1 MKSHVKAVVIGG
13 GVVGCSVLYHLAR
26 AGWTDVMLI
35 ERSELTSG
43 SSWHAAGGFHTLNGD
58 PNVAK
63 LQAYTVQLYKEL
75 EEISGQS
82 CGLHLTGGAMV
93 ADSPERMDFLRLA
106 HAKGRYLGMDTE
118 LITPSEVKAMF
129 PLMDE
134 KNFVGAMWDPVEGHL
149 DPSGTTHAYAKAA
162 QKLGAEI
169 VLRNPV
175 TELTQDAD
183 GTWNVVT
190 VNGTVRCEHVVNCGG
205 LWAREVGRMVGVE
218 LPLLA
223 MEHMYLLT
231 EDIPEVMEFNKS
243 TGREMIGVMDFK
255 GEIYTRQERNGVLLG
270 TYEKACKPWSPVNTP
285 WDFGH
290 ELLQPDIDRIAPS
303 LEVGFRHF
311 PGIEKAGI
319 KQIINGPFTFAPD
332 GNPLVG
338 PVQGL
343 TNFWCACAVMAGFSQ
358 GGGVGLALSNW
369 MVNGD
374 PGFDVWGMDVARFGE
389 WATLRYTNAKVR
401 ENYSRRFS
409 IRFPNEELPA
419 ARPAQTT
426 PLYDTMVGQ
435 NAVMGDSWGLETPLW
450 FAPKG
455 TEPKDIVSYRR
466 SNDFEHIGN
475 EVRATRES
483 VGVTEIANFAKYEV
497 SGPGARAFLDQ
508 LMTNRMPKA
517 GRIVLT
523 PMLNEFGKLI
533 GDFTIANM
541 GPKSGDD
548 RFMIWGSSA
557 AQKYHMRWFE
567 KHLPK
572 DGSVRI
578 HRFDQTLVGLAI
590 AGPKSQALL
599 AKLTDVDV
607 STKAF
612 RFMDFRE
619 MAVGGAPCMVNR
631 ISYTGDLGYEIWMQ
645 PAYERL
651 VYAAIKDAGEEFG
664 IADFGMRALLSMRLE
679 KNFPTWFRELRPIYG
694 PYEGGMDRFIKLEK
708 NDFIGR
714 EAAAKEHAE
723 GPKLR
728 RVSMIVD
735 ALDADV
741 MGDEPIWAKV
751 GDTDHGTVEK
761 PHGYG
766 APRFDASGAVI
777 PAGNRSPSSETDGDA
792 SAVLGIRDG
801 DWRVVGWV
809 TSGGFAHYVGKS
821 MAQGYV
827 PAALAEDERSGLFEI
842 EILGK
847 RCTARINVEPP
858 FDPAGEKMRG

>member
-75 EEISGQS
+75 EELSGQS
-82 CGLHLTGGAMV
+82 CSLHLTGGIMM
-93 ADSPERMDFLRLA
+93 ADTPERMDFLRLA

-118 LITPSEVKAMF
+118 LITPSEAKAMF
-129 PLMDE
+129 PFMDE
-134 KNFVGAMWDPVEGHL
+134 TNFVGAMWDPVEGHL

-162 QKLGAEI
+162 QKLGAQI

-175 TELTQDAD
+175 KELTQEVD

-190 VNGTVRCEHVVNCGG
+190 EQGTVKAEHVVNCGG
-205 LWAREVGRMVGVE
+205 LWAREIGRMVGLE
-218 LPLLA
+218 LPVLA

-231 EDIPEVMEFNKS
+231 EPMPEVEEFNKS
-243 TGREMIGVMDFK
+243 TGREMVGVLDFK
-255 GEIYTRQERNGVLLG
+255 GEIYTRQERNGILLG

-303 LEVGFRHF
+303 LEIGFKHF
-311 PGIEKAGI
+311 PGIANAGI

-343 TNFWCACAVMAGFSQ
+343 TNYWTACAVMAGFSQ

-374 PGFDVWGMDVARFGE
+374 PGFDVWGMDVTRYGE
-389 WATLRYTNAKVR
+389 WASLRYTNAKVR

-426 PLYDTMVGQ
+426 PLYDTMVAQ

-450 FAPKG
+450 FAPQG
-455 TEPKDIVSYRR
+455 TEPKDIVSFHR

-497 SGPGARAFLDQ
+497 SGPGAENFLNR
-508 LMTNRMPKA
+508 LMTNRMPKT
-517 GRIVLT
+517 GRLVLT

-533 GDFTIANM
+533 GDFTIA
-541 GPKSGDD
+541 KCAED

-567 KHLPK
+567 KQLPK

-578 HRFDQTLVGLAI
+578 HRFDQTLVGLSI
-590 AGPKSQALL
+590 AGPRSQDLL
-599 AKLTDVDV
+599 AKLVDADV

-631 ISYTGDLGYEIWMQ
+631 ISYTGDLGYEIWMA
-645 PAYERL
+645 PAYQRL
-651 VYAAIKDAGEEFG
+651 VYHAIKEAGEEFG
-664 IADFGMRALLSMRLE
+664 IVDFGMRALLSMRLE

-694 PYEGGMDRFIKLEK
+694 PFEGSMDRFTRLEK
-708 NDFIGR
+708 NDFVGR
-714 EAAAKEHAE
+714 DAAAKEHAE

-728 RVSMIVD
+728 RVSMVVE
-735 ALDADV
+735 ANGADV

-751 GDTDHGTVEK
+751 GATDHGTIDK

-766 APRFDASGAVI
+766 APRFDETGAETRTSEADEGASSI
-777 PAGNRSPSSETDGDA
+777 R
-792 SAVLGIRDG
+792 GIVEG
-801 DWRVVGWV
+801 EWRVVGWV
-809 TSGGFAHYVGKS
+809 TSGGYAHYVQKS
-821 MAQGYV
+821 LAQGYV
-827 PAALAEDERSGLFEI
+827 PAALAENDNEGMFEI
-842 EILGK
+842 EILGH
-847 RCTARINVEPP
+847 RRPARINIQPL

>member
-1 MKSHVKAVVIGG
+1 MKSHAKAVVIGG
-13 GVVGCSVLYHLAR
+13 GVVGCSVLYHLAK

-82 CGLHLTGGAMV
+82 CSLHLTGGVML
-93 ADSPERMDFLRLA
+93 ADTPERLDFLRLA

-118 LITPSEVKAMF
+118 LITPSEAKAMF

-134 KNFVGAMWDPVEGHL
+134 TNFVGAMWDPVEGHL

-162 QKLGAEI
+162 KTLGAEI

-175 TELTQDAD
+175 IELTQEAD

-190 VNGTVRCEHVVNCGG
+190 RNGTVKAEHVVNCGG

-231 EDIPEVMEFNKS
+231 EPMPAVEEFNAR
-243 TGREMIGVMDFK
+243 TGREMVGVLDFK

-290 ELLQPDIDRIAPS
+290 ELLQPDLDRIAPS
-303 LEVGFRHF
+303 LEVGFKHF

-389 WATLRYTNAKVR
+389 WASLRYTNAKVR

-426 PLYDTMVGQ
+426 PLYDVMVRDN

-455 TEPKDIVSYRR
+455 TEAKDVVSFHR
-466 SNDFEHIGN
+466 SNDFEHIGA
-475 EVRATRES
+475 EVRATRER

-497 SGPGARAFLDQ
+497 AGTGAEEFLNR
-508 LMTNRMPKA
+508 LMTNRMPKT

-533 GDFTIANM
+533 GDFTIA
-541 GPKSGDD
+541 KADDD
-548 RFMIWGSSA
+548 RFMVWGSSA

-572 DGSVRI
+572 DRSVRI
-578 HRFDQTLVGLAI
+578 IRFDQTLVGLSI
-590 AGPKSQALL
+590 AGPRSRDLIQ
-599 AKLTDVDV
+599 KLVDVDV
-607 STKAF
+607 SNAAF
-612 RFMDFRE
+612 KFMDFRE
-619 MAVGGAPCMVNR
+619 MAVAGAPCMVNR
-631 ISYTGDLGYEIWMQ
+631 ISYTGDLGYEIWME
-645 PAYERL
+645 PAYQRL
-651 VYAAIKDAGEEFG
+651 VYEAIKREGAEFG
-664 IADFGMRALLSMRLE
+664 IVDFGMRALLSMRLE

-694 PYEGGMDRFIKLEK
+694 PFEGAMDRFIKLEK

-714 EAAAKEHAE
+714 EAAAKEQAE
-723 GPKLR
+723 GSKLQ
-728 RVSMIVD
+728 RVSFKVD

-751 GDTDHGTVEK
+751 NGQEFGTVGE

-766 APRFDASGAVI
+766 APRFDA
-777 PAGNRSPSSETDGDA
+777 DGKDVRGSQAATDA
-792 SAVLGIRDG
+792 SAVRGIHDG
-801 DWRVVGWV
+801 EWSVVGWV
-809 TSGGFAHYVGKS
+809 TSGGYAHFVEKS

-827 PAALAEDERSGLFEI
+827 PAALSEDASDGMFEI
-842 EILGK
+842 EILGH
-847 RCTARINVEPP
+847 RRPARIAIEPP

>member
-1 MKSHVKAVVIGG
+1 MKSHAKAVVIGG

-75 EEISGQS
+75 EELSGQS
-82 CGLHLTGGAMV
+82 CSLHLTGGVML
-93 ADSPERMDFLRLA
+93 ADTPERMDFLRLA

-118 LITPSEVKAMF
+118 LITPSEAKAMF

-134 KNFVGAMWDPVEGHL
+134 KHFVGAMWDPVEGHL

-162 QKLGAEI
+162 KKLGAEI
-169 VLRNPV
+169 VLRNRV
-175 TELTQDAD
+175 LELTQEAD

-190 VNGTVRCEHVVNCGG
+190 EQGTVKAEHVVNCGG

-231 EDIPEVMEFNKS
+231 EPMPEVEAFNQA
-243 TGREMIGVMDFK
+243 TGREMVGVLDFK
-255 GEIYTRQERNGVLLG
+255 GEIYTRQERNGILLG

-290 ELLQPDIDRIAPS
+290 ELLQPDLDRIAPS

-311 PGIEKAGI
+311 PGIANAGI
-319 KQIINGPFTFAPD
+319 KQVINGPFTFAPD

-389 WATLRYTNAKVR
+389 WASLRYTNAKVR

-426 PLYDTMVGQ
+426 PLYDTMISN
-435 NAVMGDSWGLETPLW
+435 NAVMGNSWGLETPLW

-455 TEPKDIVSYRR
+455 TEPKDVVSFRR
-466 SNDFEHIGN
+466 SNDFAHVGN
-475 EVRATRES
+475 EVRAVRER

-497 SGPGARAFLDQ
+497 SGSGSEDFLNR
-508 LMTNRMPKA
+508 LMTNRMPKK
-517 GRIVLT
+517 GRITLT

-541 GPKSGDD
+541 GADMGARAGED

-557 AQKYHMRWFE
+557 AAKYHMRWFE

-578 HRFDQTLVGLAI
+578 HRFDQTLVGLSI
-590 AGPKSQALL
+590 AGPQSQALL
-599 AKLTDVDV
+599 QKLVDVDV
-607 STKAF
+607 SSRAF

-631 ISYTGDLGYEIWMQ
+631 ITYTGDLGYEIWMQ
-645 PAYERL
+645 PAYQRL
-651 VYAAIKDAGEEFG
+651 VYAAIKEAGEEFG
-664 IADFGMRALLSMRLE
+664 LVDFGMRALLCMRLE

-694 PYEGGMDRFIKLEK
+694 PFEGAMDRFIKLEK

-714 EAAAKEHAE
+714 EAAAQEQAE

-728 RVSMIVD
+728 RVSFVVD
-735 ALDADV
+735 AEDADV

-751 GDTDHGTVEK
+751 STDYGTVEK

-766 APRFDASGAVI
+766 APRFDATGKEVRGSAAAEG
-777 PAGNRSPSSETDGDA
+777 A
-792 SAVLGIRDG
+792 SAVRGIVDG
-801 DWRVVGWV
+801 AWRVVGWV
-809 TSGGFAHYVGKS
+809 TSGGYAHHVDKS

-827 PAALAEDERSGLFEI
+827 PAALAENESRDLFEI

-847 RCTARINVEPP
+847 RCPARINVEPL
-858 FDPAGEKMRG
+858 FDPTGEKMRS

>member
-1 MKSHVKAVVIGG
+1 MKSHAKAVVIGG
-13 GVVGCSVLYHLAR
+13 GVVGCSVLYHLAK
-26 AGWTDVMLI
+26 AGWTDIMLI

-63 LQAYTVQLYKEL
+63 LQAYTVQLYREIEEL
-75 EEISGQS
+75 SGQS
-82 CGLHLTGGAMV
+82 CSLHLTGGVMM
-93 ADSPERMDFLRLA
+93 ADTPERMDFLRLA

-118 LITPSEVKAMF
+118 LITPSEAKAMF

-134 KNFVGAMWDPVEGHL
+134 TNFVGAMWDPVEGHL

-162 QKLGAEI
+162 RKLGAEI
-169 VLRNPV
+169 VLRNRV
-175 TELTQDAD
+175 VELTQEVD

-190 VNGTVRCEHVVNCGG
+190 EQGTVKAEHVVNCGG
-205 LWAREVGRMVGVE
+205 LWAREIGRMVGVE

-231 EDIPEVMEFNKS
+231 EPMPEVEEFNKS

-255 GEIYTRQERNGVLLG
+255 GEIYTRQERNGILLG

-303 LEVGFRHF
+303 LEIGFKHF

-319 KQIINGPFTFAPD
+319 KQIINGPFTFALD

-389 WATLRYTNAKVR
+389 WASLRYTNAKVR

-426 PLYDTMVGQ
+426 PLYDTMLAN

-455 TEPKDIVSYRR
+455 TEPKDIVSFHR
-466 SNDFEHIGN
+466 SNDFGPIGE
-475 EVRATRES
+475 EVRATRER

-497 SGPGARAFLDQ
+497 SGPGSEDFLNR
-508 LMTNRMPKA
+508 LMTNRMPKI

-523 PMLNEFGKLI
+523 PMLNEFGRLI
-533 GDFTIANM
+533 GDFTIA
-541 GPKSGDD
+541 KAGDE
-548 RFMIWGSSA
+548 RFMIWSSSA

-567 KHLPK
+567 KHLPR

-578 HRFDQTLVGLAI
+578 HRFDQTLVGLSI
-590 AGPKSQALL
+590 AGPRSRDLL
-599 AKLTDVDV
+599 QKLVDVDV

-631 ISYTGDLGYEIWMQ
+631 ITYSGDLGYEIWMA
-645 PAYERL
+645 PAYQRL
-651 VYAAIKDAGEEFG
+651 VYKAIKDAGEEFG
-664 IADFGMRALLSMRLE
+664 LVDFGMRALLSMRLE

-694 PYEGGMDRFIKLEK
+694 PFEGAMDRFIKLEK

-714 EAAAKEHAE
+714 EAAAKEQAE

-728 RVSMIVD
+728 RVSFIVD
-735 ALDADV
+735 AADADV

-751 GDTDHGTVEK
+751 GGKDFGTVEK

-766 APRFDASGAVI
+766 APRFDTSGKEVRGSRA
-777 PAGNRSPSSETDGDA
+777 AEGA
-792 SAVLGIRDG
+792 SAVRGIVDG
-801 DWRVVGWV
+801 DWRVVGWI
-809 TSGGFAHYVGKS
+809 TSGGYAHYVQKS

-827 PAALAEDERSGLFEI
+827 PAALAENESAGLFEI
-842 EILGK
+842 EILGH
-847 RCTARINVEPP
+847 RRPARINVEPP
-858 FDPAGEKMRG
+858 FDPSGEKMRA

>member
-1 MKSHVKAVVIGG
+1 MKSHAKAVVIGG
-13 GVVGCSVLYHLAR
+13 GVVGCSVLYHLAK

-82 CGLHLTGGAMV
+82 CSLHLTGGVML
-93 ADSPERMDFLRLA
+93 ADTPERMDFLRLA

-118 LITPSEVKAMF
+118 LITPSEAKAMF

-134 KNFVGAMWDPVEGHL
+134 TNFVGAMWDPVEGHL

-162 QKLGAEI
+162 KTLGAEI

-175 TELTQDAD
+175 IELTQEAD

-190 VNGTVRCEHVVNCGG
+190 RNGTVKTEHVVNCGG

-231 EDIPEVMEFNKS
+231 EPMPEVEEFNAR
-243 TGREMIGVMDFK
+243 TGREMVGVLDFK

-290 ELLQPDIDRIAPS
+290 ELLQPDLDRIAPS
-303 LEVGFRHF
+303 LEIGFKHF

-389 WATLRYTNAKVR
+389 WASLRYTNAKVR

-426 PLYDTMVGQ
+426 PLYDVMVRDN

-455 TEPKDIVSYRR
+455 IEAKDVVSFHR
-466 SNDFEHIGN
+466 SNDFEHIGA
-475 EVRATRES
+475 EVRATRER

-497 SGPGARAFLDQ
+497 AGTGAEEFLNR
-508 LMTNRMPKA
+508 LMTNRMPKT

-533 GDFTIANM
+533 GDFTIA
-541 GPKSGDD
+541 KADDD
-548 RFMIWGSSA
+548 RFMVWGSSA

-572 DGSVRI
+572 DRSVRI
-578 HRFDQTLVGLAI
+578 IRFDQTLVGLSI
-590 AGPKSQALL
+590 AGPRSRDLL
-599 AKLTDVDV
+599 QKLVDV
-607 STKAF
+607 NVSNAAF

-619 MAVGGAPCMVNR
+619 MAVAGAPCMVNR
-631 ISYTGDLGYEIWMQ
+631 ISYTGDLGYEIWME
-645 PAYERL
+645 PAYQRL
-651 VYAAIKDAGEEFG
+651 VYEAIKREGAEFG
-664 IADFGMRALLSMRLE
+664 IVDFGMRALLSMRLE

-694 PYEGGMDRFIKLEK
+694 PFEGAMDRFIKLEK

-714 EAAAKEHAE
+714 EAAAKEQAE
-723 GPKLR
+723 GSKLR
-728 RVSMIVD
+728 RVSFTVD

-751 GDTDHGTVEK
+751 NGQEFGTVGQ

-766 APRFDASGAVI
+766 APRFDAEGKDVRGSQA
-777 PAGNRSPSSETDGDA
+777 ATDA
-792 SAVLGIRDG
+792 SAVRGIHDG
-801 DWRVVGWV
+801 EWSVVGWV
-809 TSGGFAHYVGKS
+809 TSGGYAHFVEKS

-827 PAALAEDERSGLFEI
+827 PAALSDDASDGMFEI
-842 EILGK
+842 EILGH
-847 RCTARINVEPP
+847 RRPARIAVEPP
-858 FDPAGEKMRG
+858 LDPSGEKMRG

>member
-1 MKSHVKAVVIGG
+1 MKSHAKAVVIGG
-13 GVVGCSVLYHLAR
+13 GVVGCSVLYHLAN
-26 AGWTDVMLI
+26 AGWTDIVLI

-63 LQAYTVQLYKEL
+63 LQAYTVQLYKEI
-75 EEISGQS
+75 EELSGQS
-82 CGLHLTGGAMV
+82 CSLHLTGGVML
-93 ADSPERMDFLRLA
+93 ADTPERMDFLRLA

-118 LITPSEVKAMF
+118 LITPSEAKAMF

-134 KNFVGAMWDPVEGHL
+134 TNFVGAMWDPVEGHL

-162 QKLGAEI
+162 RKLGAEI
-169 VLRNPV
+169 VLRNRV
-175 TELTQDAD
+175 VELTQEVD

-190 VNGTVRCEHVVNCGG
+190 EQGTVKAEHVVNCGG
-205 LWAREVGRMVGVE
+205 LWAREIGRMVGVE
-218 LPLLA
+218 LPVLA

-231 EDIPEVMEFNKS
+231 EPMPEVEEFNKS
-243 TGREMIGVMDFK
+243 TGREMIGVLDFK
-255 GEIYTRQERNGVLLG
+255 GEIYTRQERNGILLG

-303 LEVGFRHF
+303 LEIGFKHF

-319 KQIINGPFTFAPD
+319 KQIVNGPFTFALD

-369 MVNGD
+369 MVHGD

-419 ARPAQTT
+419 SRPAQTT
-426 PLYDTMVGQ
+426 PLYDMMLAN

-455 TEPKDIVSYRR
+455 SEPKDIVSFHR
-466 SNDFEHIGN
+466 SNDFGPIGE
-475 EVRATRES
+475 EVRTTREK

-497 SGPGARAFLDQ
+497 SGPAAEEFLNR
-508 LMTNRMPKA
+508 LMTNRMPKT

-523 PMLNEFGKLI
+523 PMLNEFGRLI
-533 GDFTIANM
+533 GDFTIAKA
-541 GPKSGDD
+541 GEE
-548 RFMIWGSSA
+548 RFMIWSSSA

-578 HRFDQTLVGLAI
+578 HRFDQTLVGLSI
-590 AGPKSQALL
+590 AGPKSRDLL
-599 AKLTDVDV
+599 QKLVDVDI

-631 ISYTGDLGYEIWMQ
+631 ITYTGDLGYEIWMA
-645 PAYERL
+645 PAYQRL
-651 VYAAIKDAGEEFG
+651 VYTAIKEAGEEFG
-664 IADFGMRALLSMRLE
+664 LVDFGMRALLSMRLE

-694 PYEGGMDRFIKLEK
+694 PFEGSMDRFIKLEK

-714 EAAAKEHAE
+714 EAAAKEQAE

-728 RVSMIVD
+728 RVSFVVD
-735 ALDADV
+735 AADADV

-751 GDTDHGTVEK
+751 GDKDYGTVEK

-766 APRFDASGAVI
+766 APRFDTSGKEVRGSKA
-777 PAGNRSPSSETDGDA
+777 AEGA
-792 SAVLGIRDG
+792 SAVRGIIDG

-809 TSGGFAHYVGKS
+809 TSGGYAHYVRKS

-827 PAALAEDERSGLFEI
+827 PAALAGDESAGLFEI
-842 EILGK
+842 EILGS
-847 RCTARINVEPP
+847 RRPARINVEPP
-858 FDPAGEKMRG
+858 FDPSGEKMRL

>member
-1 MKSHVKAVVIGG
+1 MKSHAKAVVIGG
-13 GVVGCSVLYHLAR
+13 GVVGCSVLYHLAK
-26 AGWTDVMLI
+26 AGWTDIMLI

-63 LQAYTVQLYKEL
+63 LQAYTVQLYREIEEL
-75 EEISGQS
+75 SGQS
-82 CGLHLTGGAMV
+82 CSLHLTGGVMM
-93 ADSPERMDFLRLA
+93 ADTPERMDFLRLA

-118 LITPSEVKAMF
+118 LITPSEAKAMF

-134 KNFVGAMWDPVEGHL
+134 TNFVGAMWDPVEGHL

-162 QKLGAEI
+162 RKLGAEI
-169 VLRNPV
+169 VLRNRV
-175 TELTQDAD
+175 VELTQEVD

-190 VNGTVRCEHVVNCGG
+190 EQGTVKAEHVVNCGG
-205 LWAREVGRMVGVE
+205 LWAREIGRMVGVE

-231 EDIPEVMEFNKS
+231 EPMPEVEEFNKS

-255 GEIYTRQERNGVLLG
+255 GEIYTRQERNGILLG

-303 LEVGFRHF
+303 LEIGFKHF

-319 KQIINGPFTFAPD
+319 KQIINGPFTFALD

-369 MVNGD
+369 MVHGD

-426 PLYDTMVGQ
+426 PLYDTMLAN

-455 TEPKDIVSYRR
+455 TEPKDIVSFHR
-466 SNDFEHIGN
+466 SNDFGPIGE
-475 EVRATRES
+475 EVRATREK

-497 SGPGARAFLDQ
+497 SGLGSEDFLNR
-508 LMTNRMPKA
+508 LMTNRMPKT

-523 PMLNEFGKLI
+523 PMLNEFGRLI
-533 GDFTIANM
+533 GDFTIAKA
-541 GPKSGDD
+541 GEE
-548 RFMIWGSSA
+548 RFMIWSSSA

-572 DGSVRI
+572 DGPTASQVRI
-578 HRFDQTLVGLAI
+578 HRFDQTLVGLSI
-590 AGPKSQALL
+590 AGPKSRDLL
-599 AKLTDVDV
+599 QKLVDVDI

-631 ISYTGDLGYEIWMQ
+631 ITYTGDLGYEIWMA
-645 PAYERL
+645 PAYQRL
-651 VYAAIKDAGEEFG
+651 VYKAIKDAGEEFG
-664 IADFGMRALLSMRLE
+664 LVDFGMRALLSMRLE

-694 PYEGGMDRFIKLEK
+694 PFEGAMDRFVKLEK

-714 EAAAKEHAE
+714 ESAAREQAE

-728 RVSMIVD
+728 RVSFIVD
-735 ALDADV
+735 AADADV

-751 GDTDHGTVEK
+751 GGKDYGTVEK

-766 APRFDASGAVI
+766 AQRFD
-777 PAGNRSPSSETDGDA
+777 TDGKEVRGSRAAEGA
-792 SAVLGIRDG
+792 SAVRGIVDG

-809 TSGGFAHYVGKS
+809 TSGGYAHYVQES

-827 PAALAEDERSGLFEI
+827 PAALAGDESAGLFEI
-842 EILGK
+842 EILGS
-847 RCTARINVEPP
+847 RRPARINVEPP
-858 FDPAGEKMRG
+858 FDPSGEKMRA

>member
-1 MKSHVKAVVIGG
+1 MKSHAKAVVIGG
-13 GVVGCSVLYHLAR
+13 GVVGCSVLYHLAK
-26 AGWTDVMLI
+26 AGWTDIMLI

-63 LQAYTVQLYKEL
+63 LQAYTVQLYREIEEL
-75 EEISGQS
+75 SGQS
-82 CGLHLTGGAMV
+82 CSLHLTGGVMM
-93 ADSPERMDFLRLA
+93 ADTPERMDFLRLA

-118 LITPSEVKAMF
+118 LITPSEAKAMF

-134 KNFVGAMWDPVEGHL
+134 TNFVGAMWDPVEGHL

-162 QKLGAEI
+162 RKLGAEI
-169 VLRNPV
+169 VLRNRV
-175 TELTQDAD
+175 VELTQEID

-190 VNGTVRCEHVVNCGG
+190 EQGTVQAEHVVNCGG
-205 LWAREVGRMVGVE
+205 LWAREIGRMVGVE

-231 EDIPEVMEFNKS
+231 EPMPEVEEFNRS

-255 GEIYTRQERNGVLLG
+255 GEIYTRQERNGILLG

-303 LEVGFRHF
+303 LEIGFKHF

-319 KQIINGPFTFAPD
+319 KQIINGPFTFALD

-369 MVNGD
+369 MVHGD

-426 PLYDTMVGQ
+426 PLYDTMLAK

-455 TEPKDIVSYRR
+455 TEPKDIVSFHR
-466 SNDFEHIGN
+466 SNDFGPIGE
-475 EVRATRES
+475 EVRATREK

-497 SGPGARAFLDQ
+497 SGPAAEDFLNR
-508 LMTNRMPKA
+508 LMTNRMPKT

-523 PMLNEFGKLI
+523 PMLNEFGRLI
-533 GDFTIANM
+533 GDFTIA
-541 GPKSGDD
+541 KAGDD
-548 RFMIWGSSA
+548 RFMIWSSSA

-578 HRFDQTLVGLAI
+578 HRFDQTLVGLSI
-590 AGPKSQALL
+590 AGPKSRDLL
-599 AKLTDVDV
+599 QKLVDVDV

-631 ISYTGDLGYEIWMQ
+631 ITYTGDLGYEIWMA
-645 PAYERL
+645 PAYQRL
-651 VYAAIKDAGEEFG
+651 VYKAIKDAGEEFG
-664 IADFGMRALLSMRLE
+664 LVDFGMRALLSMRLE

-694 PYEGGMDRFIKLEK
+694 PFEGAMDRFVKLEK

-714 EAAAKEHAE
+714 EAAAREQAE

-728 RVSMIVD
+728 RVSFIVD
-735 ALDADV
+735 AADADV

-751 GDTDHGTVEK
+751 GGKDYGTVEK

-766 APRFDASGAVI
+766 APRFD
-777 PAGNRSPSSETDGDA
+777 TDGKEVRGSRAAEGA
-792 SAVLGIRDG
+792 SAVRGIVDG

-809 TSGGFAHYVGKS
+809 TSGGYAHYVQKS

-827 PAALAEDERSGLFEI
+827 PAALAGEGSAGLFEI
-842 EILGK
+842 EILGS
-847 RCTARINVEPP
+847 RRPARINVEPP
-858 FDPAGEKMRG
+858 FDPSGEKMRT

>member
-26 AGWTDVMLI
+26 AGWTDIMLI

-75 EEISGQS
+75 EELSGQS
-82 CGLHLTGGAMV
+82 CSLHLTGGVML
-93 ADSPERMDFLRLA
+93 ADTPERMDFLRLA

-118 LITPSEVKAMF
+118 LITPSEAKAMF

-134 KNFVGAMWDPVEGHL
+134 TNFVGAMWDPVEGHL

-162 QKLGAEI
+162 RKLGAEI
-169 VLRNPV
+169 VLRNRV
-175 TELTQDAD
+175 IELTQEAD

-190 VNGTVRCEHVVNCGG
+190 EQGTVKAEHVVNCGG
-205 LWAREVGRMVGVE
+205 LWAREVGRMVGLE

-231 EDIPEVMEFNKS
+231 EPMPEVEEFNAR
-243 TGREMIGVMDFK
+243 TGREMVGVLDFK

-270 TYEKACKPWSPVNTP
+270 TYEKACKPWSPVDTP

-290 ELLQPDIDRIAPS
+290 ELLAPDIDRIAPS
-303 LEVGFRHF
+303 LEVGFKHF

-426 PLYDTMVGQ
+426 PLYDEMVAQ

-455 TEPKDIVSYRR
+455 MEPKDIVSFHR
-466 SNDFEHIGN
+466 SNDFEHVGN
-475 EVRATRES
+475 EVKKTRES

-497 SGPGARAFLDQ
+497 SGPGAEEFLNR
-508 LMTNRMPKA
+508 LMTNRMPKV

-533 GDFTIANM
+533 GDFTIAKA
-541 GPKSGDD
+541 GED

-557 AQKYHMRWFE
+557 AAKYHMRWFE
-567 KHLPK
+567 KHLPGE
-572 DGSVRI
+572 GSVRI
-578 HRFDQTLVGLAI
+578 HRFDQTLVGLSI
-590 AGPKSQALL
+590 AGPNSQALL
-599 AKLTDVDV
+599 QKLVDVDV
-607 STKAF
+607 SSKAF

-631 ISYTGDLGYEIWMQ
+631 ISYTGDLGYEIWMA
-645 PAYERL
+645 PAFTRK
-651 VYAAIKDAGEEFG
+651 VYLEIKAAGAEFG

-694 PYEGGMDRFIKLEK
+694 PFEGAMDRFVKMEK

-714 EAAAKEHAE
+714 DAAAKELEA

-751 GDTDHGTVEK
+751 GDTDYGTVEK
-761 PHGYG
+761 PHGFG
-766 APRFDASGAVI
+766 PKRTAPDGSE
-777 PAGNRSPSSETDGDA
+777 AGPSSQDFGAA
-792 SAVLGIRDG
+792 SVRGIADG

-809 TSGGFAHYVGKS
+809 TSGGYAHGVGLS
-821 MAQGYV
+821 MAQGYL
-827 PAALAEDERSGLFEI
+827 PAALAAKDGEGLFEI

-847 RCTARINVEPP
+847 RRPARIAIEPP
-858 FDPAGEKMRG
+858 FDPAGARMRG

>member
-1 MKSHVKAVVIGG
+1 MKSHAKAVVIGG
-13 GVVGCSVLYHLAR
+13 GVVGCSVLYHLAK
-26 AGWTDVMLI
+26 AGWTDIMLI

-63 LQAYTVQLYKEL
+63 LQAYTVQLYKEI
-75 EEISGQS
+75 EELSGQS
-82 CGLHLTGGAMV
+82 CSLHLTGGVMM
-93 ADSPERMDFLRLA
+93 ADTPERMDFLRLA

-118 LITPSEVKAMF
+118 LITPSEAKAMF

-134 KNFVGAMWDPVEGHL
+134 TNFVGAMWDPVEGHL

-162 QKLGAEI
+162 RKLGAEI
-169 VLRNPV
+169 VLRNRV
-175 TELTQDAD
+175 VELTQEVD

-190 VNGTVRCEHVVNCGG
+190 EQGTVKAEHVVNCGG
-205 LWAREVGRMVGVE
+205 LWAREIGRMVGVE

-231 EDIPEVMEFNKS
+231 EPMPEVEEFNKS

-255 GEIYTRQERNGVLLG
+255 GEIYTRQERNGILLG
-270 TYEKACKPWSPVNTP
+270 TYEKACKPWSPINTP

-303 LEVGFRHF
+303 LEIGFKHF

-319 KQIINGPFTFAPD
+319 KQIINGPFTFALD

-369 MVNGD
+369 MVHGD

-426 PLYDTMVGQ
+426 PLYDTMLAK

-455 TEPKDIVSYRR
+455 TEPKDIVSFHR
-466 SNDFEHIGN
+466 SNDFGPIGE
-475 EVRATRES
+475 EVRATREK

-497 SGPGARAFLDQ
+497 SGPAAEDFLNR
-508 LMTNRMPKA
+508 LMTNRMPKT

-523 PMLNEFGKLI
+523 PMLNEFGRLI
-533 GDFTIANM
+533 GDFTIAKA
-541 GPKSGDD
+541 GEE
-548 RFMIWGSSA
+548 RYMIWSSSA

-578 HRFDQTLVGLAI
+578 HRFDQTLVGLSI
-590 AGPKSQALL
+590 AGPKSRDLL
-599 AKLTDVDV
+599 QKLVDVDI

-631 ISYTGDLGYEIWMQ
+631 ITYTGDLGYEIWMA
-645 PAYERL
+645 PAYQRL
-651 VYAAIKDAGEEFG
+651 VYKAIKDAGVEFG
-664 IADFGMRALLSMRLE
+664 LVDFGMRALLSMRLE

-694 PYEGGMDRFIKLEK
+694 PFEGAMDRFVKLEK

-714 EAAAKEHAE
+714 EAAAREQAE

-728 RVSMIVD
+728 RVSFIVD
-735 ALDADV
+735 AADADV

-751 GDTDHGTVEK
+751 GGKDYGTVEK

-766 APRFDASGAVI
+766 APRFD
-777 PAGNRSPSSETDGDA
+777 TDGKEVRGSRAAEGA
-792 SAVLGIRDG
+792 SAVRGIVDG

-809 TSGGFAHYVGKS
+809 TSGGYAHYVQKS

-827 PAALAEDERSGLFEI
+827 PAALAGEEGAGLFEI
-842 EILGK
+842 EILGS
-847 RCTARINVEPP
+847 RRSARINVEPP
-858 FDPAGEKMRG
+858 FDPSGEKMRT

>member
-1 MKSHVKAVVIGG
+1 MKSHAKAVVIGG
-13 GVVGCSVLYHLAR
+13 GVVGCSVLYHLAK
-26 AGWTDVMLI
+26 AGWADIMLI

-63 LQAYTVQLYKEL
+63 LQAYTVRLYKEI

-82 CGLHLTGGAMV
+82 CSLHLTGGVMM
-93 ADSPERMDFLRLA
+93 ADTPERMDFLRLA

-118 LITPSEVKAMF
+118 LITPSEAKAMF

-134 KNFVGAMWDPVEGHL
+134 TNFVGAMWDPVEGHL

-162 QKLGAEI
+162 RKLGAEI
-169 VLRNPV
+169 VLRNRV
-175 TELTQDAD
+175 VELTQEVD

-190 VNGTVRCEHVVNCGG
+190 EQGTVKAEHVVNCGG
-205 LWAREVGRMVGVE
+205 LWAREIGRMVGVE
-218 LPLLA
+218 LPVLA

-231 EDIPEVMEFNKS
+231 EPMPEVEEFNKS
-243 TGREMIGVMDFK
+243 TGREMIGVLDFK
-255 GEIYTRQERNGVLLG
+255 GEIYTRQERNGILLG

-303 LEVGFRHF
+303 LEIGFKHF

-319 KQIINGPFTFAPD
+319 KQIINGPFTFALD

-369 MVNGD
+369 MVHGD

-426 PLYDTMVGQ
+426 PLYDTMLAN

-450 FAPKG
+450 FAPRG
-455 TEPKDIVSYRR
+455 SEPKDVVSFHR
-466 SNDFEHIGN
+466 SNDFRPIGE
-475 EVRATRES
+475 EVRATRER

-497 SGPGARAFLDQ
+497 SGPGAEDFLNR
-508 LMTNRMPKA
+508 LMTNRMPKT

-523 PMLNEFGKLI
+523 PMLNEFGRLI
-533 GDFTIANM
+533 GDFTIAKA
-541 GPKSGDD
+541 GPRGGED

-572 DGSVRI
+572 DGSIRI
-578 HRFDQTLVGLAI
+578 HRFDQMLVGLSI
-590 AGPKSQALL
+590 AGPKSRDLL
-599 AKLTDVDV
+599 QKLVDVDI

-631 ISYTGDLGYEIWMQ
+631 ITYTGDLGYEIWMA
-645 PAYERL
+645 PAYQRL
-651 VYAAIKDAGEEFG
+651 VYKAIKEAGEEFG
-664 IADFGMRALLSMRLE
+664 LVDFGMRALLSMRLE

-694 PYEGGMDRFIKLEK
+694 PFEGSMDRFIKLEK

-714 EAAAKEHAE
+714 EAAAKEQAE

-728 RVSMIVD
+728 RVSFIVD
-735 ALDADV
+735 AADADV

-751 GDTDHGTVEK
+751 GGKDYGTVEK

-766 APRFDASGAVI
+766 APRFDAGGKEVRGSNAAEG
-777 PAGNRSPSSETDGDA
+777 A
-792 SAVLGIRDG
+792 SAVRGIVDG

-809 TSGGFAHYVGKS
+809 TSGGYAHYVEKS

-827 PAALAEDERSGLFEI
+827 PAALAENESAGLFEI
-842 EILGK
+842 EILGH
-847 RCTARINVEPP
+847 RRPARINVEPP
-858 FDPAGEKMRG
+858 FDPSGEKMRT

>member
-26 AGWTDVMLI
+26 AGWTDIMLI

-75 EEISGQS
+75 EELSGQS
-82 CGLHLTGGAMV
+82 CSLHLTGGVMM
-93 ADSPERMDFLRLA
+93 ADTPERMDFLRLA

-118 LITPSEVKAMF
+118 LITPSEAKAMF

-134 KNFVGAMWDPVEGHL
+134 KHFVGAMWDPVEGHL
-149 DPSGTTHAYAKAA
+149 DPSGTTIAYSKAA
-162 QKLGAEI
+162 KKLGAEI

-175 TELTQDAD
+175 KELTQQPD
-183 GTWNVVT
+183 GTWNVIT
-190 VNGTVRCEHVVNCGG
+190 EQGTVHAEHVVNCGG
-205 LWAREVGRMVGVE
+205 LWAREIGRMVGVE
-218 LPLLA
+218 LPVLA

-231 EDIPEVMEFNKS
+231 EPMPEVEAFNKE
-243 TGREMIGVMDFK
+243 TGREMVGVLDFK
-255 GEIYTRQERNGVLLG
+255 GEIYTRQERNGILLG

-290 ELLQPDIDRIAPS
+290 ELLAPDLDRIAPS
-303 LEVGFRHF
+303 LELGFKHF
-311 PGIEKAGI
+311 PGIANAGI
-319 KQIINGPFTFAPD
+319 KQVINGPFTFAPD

-343 TNFWCACAVMAGFSQ
+343 TNFWCACGVMAGFSQ

-374 PGFDVWGMDVARFGE
+374 PGFDVWGMDVARWGE
-389 WATLRYTNAKVR
+389 WASLRYTNAKVR

-426 PLYDTMVGQ
+426 PLYDTMLAN

-455 TEPKDIVSYRR
+455 TEAKDIVSFRR
-466 SNDFEHIGN
+466 SNDFGPIGE
-475 EVRATRES
+475 EVRAVREN

-497 SGPGARAFLDQ
+497 SGTGSEAFLNR
-508 LMTNRMPKA
+508 LMTNRMSKK
-517 GRIVLT
+517 GRLVLT

-541 GPKSGDD
+541 GAKGGDD

-557 AQKYHMRWFE
+557 AAKYHMRWFE

-572 DGSVRI
+572 DQSVRI
-578 HRFDQTLVGLAI
+578 HRFDQTLVGLSI
-590 AGPKSQALL
+590 AGPKSQQLL
-599 AKLTDVDV
+599 QKLVDVDV
-607 STKAF
+607 SSKAF

-631 ISYTGDLGYEIWMQ
+631 ITYTGDLGYEIWMQ
-645 PAYERL
+645 PAYQRL
-651 VYAAIKDAGEEFG
+651 VYHAIKEAGAEFD
-664 IADFGMRALLSMRLE
+664 IVDFGMRALLSMRLE

-694 PYEGGMDRFIKLEK
+694 PFEGAMDRFIKMEK

-714 EAAAKEHAE
+714 DAAAKEQQA

-728 RVSMIVD
+728 RVSFVVD

-741 MGDEPIWAKV
+741 MGDEPIWARV
-751 GDTDHGTVEK
+751 STDYGTVEK

-766 APRFDASGAVI
+766 APRFDKTGKETRVSAAKEGD
-777 PAGNRSPSSETDGDA
+777 SSIR
-792 SAVLGIRDG
+792 GIVDG

-809 TSGGFAHYVGKS
+809 TSGGYAHHVKKS

-827 PAALAEDERSGLFEI
+827 PAALADDESAGLFEI
-842 EILGK
+842 EILGH
-847 RCTARINVEPP
+847 RRPARINVEPP
-858 FDPAGEKMRG
+858 FDPSGEKMRG

>member
-75 EEISGQS
+75 EELSGQS
-82 CGLHLTGGAMV
+82 CSLHLTGGVMM
-93 ADSPERMDFLRLA
+93 ADTPERMDFLRLA

-118 LITPSEVKAMF
+118 LITPSEAKAMF

-134 KNFVGAMWDPVEGHL
+134 TNFVGAMWDPVEGHL

-162 QKLGAEI
+162 RKLGAEI
-169 VLRNPV
+169 VLRNRV
-175 TELTQDAD
+175 MELTQEVD

-190 VNGTVRCEHVVNCGG
+190 EQGTVKAEHVVNCGG

-231 EDIPEVMEFNKS
+231 EPMPEVEEFNKS
-243 TGREMIGVMDFK
+243 TGREMVGVLDFK

-303 LEVGFRHF
+303 LEIGFKHF

-374 PGFDVWGMDVARFGE
+374 PGFDVWGMDVARWGE
-389 WATLRYTNAKVR
+389 WASLRYTNAKVR

-426 PLYDTMVGQ
+426 PLYDTMVAQ

-450 FAPKG
+450 FAPEA
-455 TEPKDIVSYRR
+455 TEPKDKVSFHR
-466 SNDFEHIGN
+466 SNDFEHVGN

-497 SGPGARAFLDQ
+497 SGAGSEDFLNR
-508 LMTNRMPKA
+508 LMTNRMPKV

-533 GDFTIANM
+533 GDFTIAHA
-541 GPKSGDD
+541 GEE

-578 HRFDQTLVGLAI
+578 HRFDQTLVGLSI
-590 AGPKSQALL
+590 AGPKAQALL
-599 AKLTDVDV
+599 QKLVDEDV

-619 MAVGGAPCMVNR
+619 MAVGGAPAIVNR
-631 ISYTGDLGYEIWMQ
+631 ITYTGDLGYEIWME
-645 PAYERL
+645 PAYQRL
-651 VYAAIKDAGEEFG
+651 VYKGIKEAGEEFG
-664 IADFGMRALLSMRLE
+664 IVDFGMRALLSMRLE

-694 PYEGGMDRFIKLEK
+694 PFEGAMDRFIRLEK

-714 EAAAKEHAE
+714 EAAAQEKAALAN
-723 GPKLR
+723 GGGKLR
-728 RVSMIVD
+728 RVSLIVD
-735 ALDADV
+735 AADADV

-751 GDTDHGTVEK
+751 SQDYGTVEK

-766 APRFDASGAVI
+766 APRFDGTGKEARGSTAATG
-777 PAGNRSPSSETDGDA
+777 A
-792 SAVLGIRDG
+792 SAVRGITDG
-801 DWRVVGWV
+801 EWRVVGWV
-809 TSGGFAHYVGKS
+809 TSGGYAHYVKKS

-827 PAALAEDERSGLFEI
+827 PASLAEDESEGLFEI
-842 EILGK
+842 EILGH
-847 RCTARINVEPP
+847 RRPARINVAPP
-858 FDPAGEKMRG
+858 FDPAGEKMRS

>member
-1 MKSHVKAVVIGG
+1 MKSHAKAVVIGG
-13 GVVGCSVLYHLAR
+13 GVVGCSVLFHLAK
-26 AGWTDVMLI
+26 AGWKDVMLI

-63 LQAYTVQLYKEL
+63 LQAYTVQLYREIEEL
-75 EEISGQS
+75 SGQNI
-82 CGLHLTGGAMV
+82 GLHLTGGVMM
-93 ADSPERMDFLRLA
+93 ADTRERMDFLRLA

-118 LITPSEVKAMF
+118 LITPSEAKAMF

-134 KNFVGAMWDPVEGHL
+134 KHFVGAMWDPVEGHL

-162 QKLGAEI
+162 QRLGAEI
-169 VLRNPV
+169 VLRNRV
-175 TELTQDAD
+175 IELTQETD

-190 VNGTVRCEHVVNCGG
+190 EQGTVKAEHVVNCGG
-205 LWAREVGRMVGVE
+205 LWAREVGRMVGLE

-231 EDIPEVMEFNKS
+231 EDMPEVMEYNKS
-243 TGREMIGVMDFK
+243 TGKELIGVIDFK
-255 GEIYTRQERNGVLLG
+255 GEIYTRQERNGILLG
-270 TYEKACKPWSPVNTP
+270 TYERACKPWSEKETP
-285 WDFGH
+285 WSFGH

-319 KQIINGPFTFAPD
+319 KQIINGPFTFSPD

-338 PVQGL
+338 PVPGL
-343 TNFWCACAVMAGFSQ
+343 TNFWVACAVMAGFSQ
-358 GGGVGLALSNW
+358 GGGVGLALSQW
-369 MVNGD
+369 MINGD
-374 PGFDVWGMDVARFGE
+374 PGADIWGMDVTRYGE

-419 ARPAQTT
+419 ARPQQTT
-426 PLYDTMVGQ
+426 PLYDVMVRDN

-455 TEPKDIVSYRR
+455 TEAKDIASFHR

-475 EVRATRES
+475 EVRKTRES
-483 VGVTEIANFAKYEV
+483 VGVTETSNFAKYEV
-497 SGPGARAFLDQ
+497 TGDGAETFLNH
-508 LMTNRMPKA
+508 LMTNNMPKA

-523 PMLNEFGKLI
+523 PMLNENGKII
-533 GDFTIANM
+533 GDFTIAKLAD
-541 GPKSGDD
+541 GK
-548 RFMIWGSSA
+548 FMIWGSIA

-572 DGSVRI
+572 DGSVAIR
-578 HRFDQTLVGLAI
+578 RFGINLVGLSI
-590 AGPKSQALL
+590 AGPNSRKVL
-599 AKLTDVDV
+599 AKLTDSDV
-607 STKAF
+607 SNEAF
-612 RFMDFRE
+612 RFMDIRE
-619 MAVGGAPCMVNR
+619 IDCNGAPAIVNR
-631 ISYTGDLGYEIWMQ
+631 LTYAGDLGYELWME
-645 PAYERL
+645 PAYQRKIYEGIK
-651 VYAAIKDAGEEFG
+651 AAGAEFG

-694 PYEGGMDRFIKLEK
+694 PFEGGMERFVKMSK
-708 NDFIGR
+708 PYFIGR
-714 EAAAKEHAE
+714 AAAAKQLEQ
-723 GPKLR
+723 GGGRLR
-728 RVSMIVD
+728 RVSFVVD

-741 MGDEPIWAKV
+741 MGDEPIWAK
-751 GDTDHGTVEK
+751 TDIDFGTVDA

-766 APRFDASGAVI
+766 APRTDATGK
-777 PAGNRSPSSETDGDA
+777 PTPRSPDT
-792 SAVLGIRDG
+792 GIERDG
-801 DWRVVGWV
+801 WRVVGWV
-809 TSGGFAHYVGKS
+809 TSGGYGHYVGKS

-827 PAALAEDERSGLFEI
+827 PKELAGDESAELFEI
-842 EILGK
+842 EILGVRRK
-847 RCTARINVEPP
+847 ARINVEPL
-858 FDPAGEKMRG
+858 FDPSGARMRG

>member
-1 MKSHVKAVVIGG
+1 MKSHAKAVVIGG
-13 GVVGCSVLYHLAR
+13 GVVGCSVLYHLAK
-26 AGWTDVMLI
+26 AGWNDIMLI

-63 LQAYTVQLYKEL
+63 LQAYTVQLYKEI

-82 CGLHLTGGAMV
+82 CSLHLTGGVMM
-93 ADSPERMDFLRLA
+93 ADTPERMDFLRLA

-118 LITPSEVKAMF
+118 LITPSEAKAMF

-134 KNFVGAMWDPVEGHL
+134 TNFVGAMWDPVEGHL

-162 QKLGAEI
+162 RKLGAEI
-169 VLRNPV
+169 VLRNRV
-175 TELTQDAD
+175 VELTQEVD

-190 VNGTVRCEHVVNCGG
+190 EQGTVKAEHVVNCGG
-205 LWAREVGRMVGVE
+205 LWAREIGRMVGVE
-218 LPLLA
+218 LPVLA

-231 EDIPEVMEFNKS
+231 EPMPEVEEFNKS
-243 TGREMIGVMDFK
+243 TGREMIGVLDFK
-255 GEIYTRQERNGVLLG
+255 GEIYTRQERNGILLG
-270 TYEKACKPWSPVNTP
+270 TYEKACKPWSPVSTP

-303 LEVGFRHF
+303 LEIGFKHF

-319 KQIINGPFTFAPD
+319 KQIINGPFTFALD

-369 MVNGD
+369 MVHGD

-426 PLYDTMVGQ
+426 PLYDTMLAN

-455 TEPKDIVSYRR
+455 SEPKDVVSFHR
-466 SNDFEHIGN
+466 SNDFRPIGE
-475 EVRATRES
+475 EVRATRER

-497 SGPGARAFLDQ
+497 SGPGAEDFLNR
-508 LMTNRMPKA
+508 LMTNRMPKT

-523 PMLNEFGKLI
+523 PMLNEFGRLI
-533 GDFTIANM
+533 GDFTIAKA
-541 GPKSGDD
+541 GPRGGED

-572 DGSVRI
+572 DGPRASEVRI
-578 HRFDQTLVGLAI
+578 HRFDQTLVGLSI
-590 AGPKSQALL
+590 AGPKSRDLL
-599 AKLTDVDV
+599 QKLVDVDI

-631 ISYTGDLGYEIWMQ
+631 ITYTGDLGYEIWMA
-645 PAYERL
+645 PAYQRL
-651 VYAAIKDAGEEFG
+651 VYKAIKEAGEEFG
-664 IADFGMRALLSMRLE
+664 LVDFGMRALLSMRLE

-694 PYEGGMDRFIKLEK
+694 PFEGSMDRFIKLEK

-714 EAAAKEHAE
+714 EAAAKEQAE

-728 RVSMIVD
+728 RVSFIVD
-735 ALDADV
+735 AADADV

-751 GDTDHGTVEK
+751 GGKDYGTVEK

-766 APRFDASGAVI
+766 APRFDAGGKEVRGSNAAEG
-777 PAGNRSPSSETDGDA
+777 A
-792 SAVLGIRDG
+792 SAVRGIVDG

-809 TSGGFAHYVGKS
+809 TSGGYAHYVEKS

-827 PAALAEDERSGLFEI
+827 PAALAENESAGLFEI
-842 EILGK
+842 EILGH
-847 RCTARINVEPP
+847 RRPARINVEPP
-858 FDPAGEKMRG
+858 FDPSGEKMRT

>member
-13 GVVGCSVLYHLAR
+13 GVVGCSVLYHLAK
-26 AGWTDVMLI
+26 AGWTDIMLI

-63 LQAYTVQLYKEL
+63 LQAYTVQLYKEI

-82 CGLHLTGGAMV
+82 CSLHLTGGVMM
-93 ADSPERMDFLRLA
+93 ADTPERMDFLRLA

-118 LITPSEVKAMF
+118 LITPSEAKAMF

-149 DPSGTTHAYAKAA
+149 DPSGTTIAYSKAA
-162 QKLGAEI
+162 KKLGAEI
-169 VLRNPV
+169 VLRNRV
-175 TELTQDAD
+175 VDLTQQPD

-190 VNGTVRCEHVVNCGG
+190 EQGTVHAEHVVNCGG
-205 LWAREVGRMVGVE
+205 LWAREIGRMVGVE
-218 LPLLA
+218 LPVLA

-231 EDIPEVMEFNKS
+231 EPMPEVEEFNKS
-243 TGREMIGVMDFK
+243 TGREMIGVLDFK
-255 GEIYTRQERNGVLLG
+255 GEIYTRQERNGILLG

-303 LEVGFRHF
+303 LEIGFKHF

-319 KQIINGPFTFAPD
+319 KQIINGPFTFALD

-369 MVNGD
+369 MVHGD

-389 WATLRYTNAKVR
+389 WASLRYTNAKVR

-426 PLYDTMVGQ
+426 PLYDIMLAN

-455 TEPKDIVSYRR
+455 TESKDIVSFHR
-466 SNDFEHIGN
+466 SNDFGPIGE
-475 EVRATRES
+475 EVRATRDR

-497 SGPGARAFLDQ
+497 SGPGAEDFLNR
-508 LMTNRMPKA
+508 LMTNRMPKV

-523 PMLNEFGKLI
+523 PMVNEFGKLI
-533 GDFTIANM
+533 GDFTIAKT
-541 GPKSGDD
+541 GED

-572 DGSVRI
+572 DGPRASEVRI
-578 HRFDQTLVGLAI
+578 HRFDQTLVGLSI
-590 AGPKSQALL
+590 AGPKSRDLL
-599 AKLTDVDV
+599 QKLVDVDV

-631 ISYTGDLGYEIWMQ
+631 ITYTGDLGYEIWMA
-645 PAYERL
+645 PAYQRL
-651 VYAAIKDAGEEFG
+651 VYKAIKEAGAEFG
-664 IADFGMRALLSMRLE
+664 LVDFGMRALLSMRLE

-694 PYEGGMDRFIKLEK
+694 PFEGSMDRFIKLEK

-714 EAAAKEHAE
+714 EASAKEHAE

-728 RVSMIVD
+728 RVSFIVD
-735 ALDADV
+735 AADADV

-751 GDTDHGTVEK
+751 GKDYGTVEK

-766 APRFDASGAVI
+766 APRFDTSGKEVRGSKA
-777 PAGNRSPSSETDGDA
+777 AEGA
-792 SAVLGIRDG
+792 SAVRGIVDG

-809 TSGGFAHYVGKS
+809 TSGGYAHYVQKS

-827 PAALAEDERSGLFEI
+827 PAALAEDESAGLFEI
-842 EILGK
+842 EILGH
-847 RCTARINVEPP
+847 RRPARINVEPP
-858 FDPAGEKMRG
+858 FDPSGEKMRT

>member
-1 MKSHVKAVVIGG
+1 MKSHAKAVVIGG
-13 GVVGCSVLYHLAR
+13 GVVGCSVLYHLAK
-26 AGWTDVMLI
+26 AGWTDIVLI

-63 LQAYTVQLYKEL
+63 LQAYTVQLYKEI
-75 EEISGQS
+75 EELSGQS
-82 CGLHLTGGAMV
+82 CSLHLTGGVMM
-93 ADSPERMDFLRLA
+93 ADTPERMDFLRLA

-118 LITPSEVKAMF
+118 LITPSEAKAMF

-134 KNFVGAMWDPVEGHL
+134 TNFVGAMWDPVEGHL

-162 QKLGAEI
+162 RKLGAEI
-169 VLRNPV
+169 VLRNRV
-175 TELTQDAD
+175 VELTQEVD

-190 VNGTVRCEHVVNCGG
+190 EQGTVKAEHVVNCGG
-205 LWAREVGRMVGVE
+205 LWAREIGRMVGVE
-218 LPLLA
+218 LPVLA

-231 EDIPEVMEFNKS
+231 EPMPEVEEFNKS
-243 TGREMIGVMDFK
+243 TGREMIGVLDFK
-255 GEIYTRQERNGVLLG
+255 GEIYTRQERNGILLG

-303 LEVGFRHF
+303 LEIGFKHF

-319 KQIINGPFTFAPD
+319 RQIINGPFTFALD

-369 MVNGD
+369 MVHGD

-426 PLYDTMVGQ
+426 PLYDTMLAN

-455 TEPKDIVSYRR
+455 MEPKDIVSFHR
-466 SNDFEHIGN
+466 SNDFGPIGE
-475 EVRATRES
+475 EVRATRER

-497 SGPGARAFLDQ
+497 SGPAAEDFLTR
-508 LMTNRMPKA
+508 LMTNRMPNT

-523 PMLNEFGKLI
+523 PMVNEFGKLI
-533 GDFTIANM
+533 GDFTIAKT
-541 GPKSGDD
+541 GED

-578 HRFDQTLVGLAI
+578 HRFDQTLVGLSI
-590 AGPKSQALL
+590 AGPSARDLL
-599 AKLTDVDV
+599 QKLVDVDV

-631 ISYTGDLGYEIWMQ
+631 ITYTGDLGYEMWMA
-645 PAYERL
+645 PAYQRL
-651 VYAAIKDAGEEFG
+651 VYRAIKEAGEEFG
-664 IADFGMRALLSMRLE
+664 LVDFGMRALLSMRLE

-694 PYEGGMDRFIKLEK
+694 PFEGSMDRFIKLEK

-714 EAAAKEHAE
+714 EASAKEQAQ

-728 RVSMIVD
+728 RVSFIVD
-735 ALDADV
+735 AADADV

-751 GDTDHGTVEK
+751 SKDYGTVEK
-761 PHGYG
+761 LHGYG
-766 APRFDASGAVI
+766 APRFD
-777 PAGNRSPSSETDGDA
+777 ETGKEVRGSKAAEGA
-792 SAVLGIRDG
+792 SAVRGIVDG
-801 DWRVVGWV
+801 EWRVVGWV
-809 TSGGFAHYVGKS
+809 TSGGYAHYVQKS

-827 PAALAEDERSGLFEI
+827 PAALAEDESAGLFEI
-842 EILGK
+842 EILG
-847 RCTARINVEPP
+847 RRRPARINVEPP
-858 FDPAGEKMRG
+858 FDPSGEKMRA

>member
-1 MKSHVKAVVIGG
+1 MKSHAKAVVIGG
-13 GVVGCSVLYHLAR
+13 GVVGCSVLYHLAK
-26 AGWTDVMLI
+26 AGWTDIMLI

-63 LQAYTVQLYKEL
+63 LQAYTVQLYKEI

-82 CGLHLTGGAMV
+82 CSLHLTGGVMM
-93 ADSPERMDFLRLA
+93 ADTPERMDFLRLA

-118 LITPSEVKAMF
+118 LITPSEAKAMF

-134 KNFVGAMWDPVEGHL
+134 TNFVGAMWDPVEGHL

-162 QKLGAEI
+162 RKLGAEI
-169 VLRNPV
+169 VLRNRV
-175 TELTQDAD
+175 VELTQEVD

-190 VNGTVRCEHVVNCGG
+190 EQGTVKAEHVVNCGG
-205 LWAREVGRMVGVE
+205 LWAREIGRMVGVE
-218 LPLLA
+218 LPVLA

-231 EDIPEVMEFNKS
+231 EPMPEVEEFNKS
-243 TGREMIGVMDFK
+243 TGREMIGVLDFK
-255 GEIYTRQERNGVLLG
+255 GEIYTRQERNGILLG

-303 LEVGFRHF
+303 LEIGFKHF

-319 KQIINGPFTFAPD
+319 KQIINGPFTFALD

-369 MVNGD
+369 MVHGD

-426 PLYDTMVGQ
+426 PLYDTMIAN

-455 TEPKDIVSYRR
+455 SEPKDIVSFHR
-466 SNDFEHIGN
+466 SNDFGPIGE
-475 EVRATRES
+475 EVRATRER

-497 SGPGARAFLDQ
+497 SGPGAEDFLNR
-508 LMTNRMPKA
+508 LMTNRMPKT

-523 PMLNEFGKLI
+523 PMLNEFGRLI
-533 GDFTIANM
+533 GDFTIAKA
-541 GPKSGDD
+541 GPRGGED
-548 RFMIWGSSA
+548 RFMIWGSSS

-572 DGSVRI
+572 DGSIRI
-578 HRFDQTLVGLAI
+578 HRFDQTLVGLSI
-590 AGPKSQALL
+590 AGPKSRDLL
-599 AKLTDVDV
+599 QKLVDVDI

-631 ISYTGDLGYEIWMQ
+631 ITYTGDLGYEIWMA
-645 PAYERL
+645 PAYQRL
-651 VYAAIKDAGEEFG
+651 VYRAIKEAGEEFG
-664 IADFGMRALLSMRLE
+664 LVDFGMRALLSMRLE

-694 PYEGGMDRFIKLEK
+694 PFEGSMDRFIKLEK

-714 EAAAKEHAE
+714 EAAARVQAA

-728 RVSMIVD
+728 RVSFVVD
-735 ALDADV
+735 AADADV

-751 GDTDHGTVEK
+751 GGKDYGTVEK

-766 APRFDASGAVI
+766 APRFDAGGREVRGSNAAEG
-777 PAGNRSPSSETDGDA
+777 A
-792 SAVLGIRDG
+792 SAVRGIVDG

-809 TSGGFAHYVGKS
+809 TSGGYAHYVEKS

-827 PAALAEDERSGLFEI
+827 PAALAENESAGLFEI
-842 EILGK
+842 EILGH
-847 RCTARINVEPP
+847 RRPARINVEPP
-858 FDPAGEKMRG
+858 FDPSGEKMRT

>member
-13 GVVGCSVLYHLAR
+13 GVVGCSVLYHLAK
-26 AGWTDVMLI
+26 AGWTDIMLI

-63 LQAYTVQLYKEL
+63 LQAYTVQLYKEI

-82 CGLHLTGGAMV
+82 CSLHLTGGVMM
-93 ADSPERMDFLRLA
+93 ADTPERMDFLRLA

-118 LITPSEVKAMF
+118 LITPSEAKAMF

-134 KNFVGAMWDPVEGHL
+134 TNFVGAMWDPVEGHL
-149 DPSGTTHAYAKAA
+149 DPSGTTIAYSKAA
-162 QKLGAEI
+162 KKLGAEI
-169 VLRNPV
+169 VLRNRV
-175 TELTQDAD
+175 VDLTQQPD

-190 VNGTVRCEHVVNCGG
+190 EQGTVHAEHVVNCGG
-205 LWAREVGRMVGVE
+205 LWAREIGRMVGVE
-218 LPLLA
+218 LPVLA

-231 EDIPEVMEFNKS
+231 EPMPEVEEFNKS
-243 TGREMIGVMDFK
+243 TGREMIGVLDFK
-255 GEIYTRQERNGVLLG
+255 GEIYTRQERNGILLG

-290 ELLQPDIDRIAPS
+290 ELLPPDLDRIAPS
-303 LEVGFRHF
+303 LEIGFKHF

-319 KQIINGPFTFAPD
+319 KQIINGPFTFALD

-369 MVNGD
+369 MVHGD

-389 WATLRYTNAKVR
+389 WAGLRYTNAKVR

-426 PLYDTMVGQ
+426 PLYDTMLAN

-455 TEPKDIVSYRR
+455 KEPKDIVSFHR
-466 SNDFEHIGN
+466 SNDFGPIGE
-475 EVRATRES
+475 EVRATREK

-497 SGPGARAFLDQ
+497 SGPGAEDFLNR
-508 LMTNRMPKA
+508 LMTNRMPKI

-523 PMLNEFGKLI
+523 PMINEFGKLI
-533 GDFTIANM
+533 GDFTIAKA
-541 GPKSGDD
+541 GED

-572 DGSVRI
+572 DGPRGSAVRI
-578 HRFDQTLVGLAI
+578 HRFDQTLVGLSI
-590 AGPKSQALL
+590 AGPKSRDLL
-599 AKLTDVDV
+599 QKLVDVDI
-607 STKAF
+607 STEAF

-631 ISYTGDLGYEIWMQ
+631 ITYTGDLGYEIWMA
-645 PAYERL
+645 PAYQRL
-651 VYAAIKDAGEEFG
+651 VYRQIKEAGEEFG
-664 IADFGMRALLSMRLE
+664 LVDFGMRALLSMRLE

-694 PYEGGMDRFIKLEK
+694 PFEGSMDRFIKLEK

-714 EAAAKEHAE
+714 EAAAKEQAE

-728 RVSMIVD
+728 RVSFIVD
-735 ALDADV
+735 AADADV

-751 GDTDHGTVEK
+751 SKDYGTVEK

-766 APRFDASGAVI
+766 APRFDDQGKEVRGSQAAEG
-777 PAGNRSPSSETDGDA
+777 A
-792 SAVLGIRDG
+792 SAVRGIVDG

-809 TSGGFAHYVGKS
+809 TSGGYAHYVQKS

-827 PAALAEDERSGLFEI
+827 PAALAEDESAGLFEI
-842 EILGK
+842 EILGH
-847 RCTARINVEPP
+847 RRPARINVEAP
-858 FDPAGEKMRG
+858 FDPSGEKMRT

>member
-13 GVVGCSVLYHLAR
+13 GVVGCSVLFHLAR
-26 AGWTDVMLI
+26 AGWSDVLLI

-63 LQAYTVQLYKEL
+63 LQAYTVQLYKEI
-75 EEISGQS
+75 EELSGQS
-82 CGLHLTGGAMV
+82 CGLHLTGGVML
-93 ADSPERMDFLRLA
+93 ADSPERMDFLRLS
-106 HAKGRYLGMDTE
+106 HAKGRYLGMETE
-118 LITPSEVKAMF
+118 LITPSEAKAMF

-134 KNFVGAMWDPVEGHL
+134 SHFVGAMWDPVEGHL

-162 QKLGAEI
+162 RKLGAEI
-169 VLRNPV
+169 SLRNRV
-175 TELTQDAD
+175 VELTQEPD

-190 VNGTVRCEHVVNCGG
+190 EQGTVKAEHVVNCGG
-205 LWAREVGRMVGVE
+205 LWAREVGRMVGLE

-231 EDIPEVMEFNKS
+231 EPMPEVEAFNRE
-243 TGREMIGVMDFK
+243 TGREMIGVIDFK
-255 GEIYTRQERNGVLLG
+255 GEIYTRQERNGILLG
-270 TYEKACKPWSPVNTP
+270 TYEKAAKPWSPVTTP
-285 WDFGH
+285 WSFGH
-290 ELLQPDIDRIAPS
+290 ELLEPDLDRIAPS

-343 TNFWCACAVMAGFSQ
+343 SNFWVACAVMAGFSQ

-369 MVNGD
+369 MVDGD
-374 PGFDVWGMDVARFGE
+374 PGFDVWGMDVARYGE

-426 PLYDTMVGQ
+426 PLYDVMVGQ

-450 FAPKG
+450 FAPAG
-455 TEPKDIVSYRR
+455 SEAKDVVSFHR
-466 SNDFEHIGN
+466 SNDFAHIGN
-475 EVRATRES
+475 EVRATRER

-497 SGPGARAFLDQ
+497 TGPGSEDFLNR

-517 GRIVLT
+517 GRLVLT

-533 GDFTIANM
+533 GDFTIA
-541 GPKSGDD
+541 KADAD
-548 RFMIWGSSA
+548 RFYIWGSSA

-567 KHLPK
+567 RHLPK
-572 DGSVRI
+572 DGTVGI

-590 AGPKSQALL
+590 AGPKAQAVL
-599 AKLTDVDV
+599 AALVDEDV
-607 STKAF
+607 SLKSF

-619 MAVGGAPCMVNR
+619 MAVGGAPCLVNR
-631 ISYTGDLGYEIWMQ
+631 ISYTGDLGYEIWMA
-645 PAYERL
+645 PAYQRL
-651 VYAAIKDAGEEFG
+651 VYKAIKEAGAAFG

-694 PYEGGMDRFIKLEK
+694 PFEGAMDRFVRLEK
-708 NDFIGR
+708 NDFIGSDAAQRER
-714 EAAAKEHAE
+714 EA

-728 RVSMIVD
+728 RVSFVVE
-735 ALDADV
+735 AEDADV
-741 MGDEPIWAKV
+741 MGDEPIWARV
-751 GDTDHGTVEK
+751 DTDYATVEK

-766 APRFDASGAVI
+766 APRFDASGRA
-777 PAGNRSPSSETDGDA
+777 AQGSAAATDS
-792 SAVLGIRDG
+792 SAVRGIVDG
-801 DWRVVGWV
+801 PWRVVGWV
-809 TSGGFAHYVGKS
+809 TSGGYAHFVEQS

-827 PAALAEDERSGLFEI
+827 PAALAEDESEGLFEI
-842 EILGK
+842 EILRR
-847 RCTARINVEPP
+847 RCPARIVTQPP
-858 FDPAGEKMRG
+858 FDPAGARMRA

>member
-1 MKSHVKAVVIGG
+1 MKSHAKAVVIGG
-13 GVVGCSVLYHLAR
+13 GVVGCSVLYHLAK
-26 AGWTDVMLI
+26 AGWTDIMLI

-63 LQAYTVQLYKEL
+63 LQAYTVQLYREIEEL
-75 EEISGQS
+75 SGQS
-82 CGLHLTGGAMV
+82 CSLHLTGGVMM
-93 ADSPERMDFLRLA
+93 ADTPERMDFLRLA

-118 LITPSEVKAMF
+118 LITPSEAKAMF

-134 KNFVGAMWDPVEGHL
+134 TNFVGAMWDPVEGHL

-162 QKLGAEI
+162 RKLGAEI
-169 VLRNPV
+169 VLRNRV
-175 TELTQDAD
+175 VELTQEVD

-190 VNGTVRCEHVVNCGG
+190 EQGTVKAEHVVNCGG
-205 LWAREVGRMVGVE
+205 LWAREIGRMVGVE

-231 EDIPEVMEFNKS
+231 EPMPEVEEFNKS

-255 GEIYTRQERNGVLLG
+255 GEIYTRQERNGILLG

-303 LEVGFRHF
+303 LEIGFKHF

-319 KQIINGPFTFAPD
+319 KQIINGPFTFALD

-369 MVNGD
+369 MVHGD

-426 PLYDTMVGQ
+426 PLYDTMLAN

-455 TEPKDIVSYRR
+455 TEPKDIVSFHR
-466 SNDFEHIGN
+466 SNDFGPIGE
-475 EVRATRES
+475 EVRATREK

-497 SGPGARAFLDQ
+497 SGPGSEDFLNR
-508 LMTNRMPKA
+508 LMTNRMPKT

-523 PMLNEFGKLI
+523 PMLNEFGRLI
-533 GDFTIANM
+533 GDFTIAKA
-541 GPKSGDD
+541 GEE
-548 RFMIWGSSA
+548 RFMIWSSSA

-572 DGSVRI
+572 DGPGASQVRI
-578 HRFDQTLVGLAI
+578 HRFDQTLVGLSI
-590 AGPKSQALL
+590 AGPKSRDLL
-599 AKLTDVDV
+599 QKLVDADI

-631 ISYTGDLGYEIWMQ
+631 ITYTGDLGYEIWMA
-645 PAYERL
+645 PAYQRL
-651 VYAAIKDAGEEFG
+651 VYKAIKDAGEEFG
-664 IADFGMRALLSMRLE
+664 LVDFGMRALLSMRLE

-694 PYEGGMDRFIKLEK
+694 PFEGAMDRFVKLEK

-714 EAAAKEHAE
+714 DAAAREQAE

-728 RVSMIVD
+728 RVSFIVD
-735 ALDADV
+735 AADADV

-751 GDTDHGTVEK
+751 GGKDYGTVEK

-766 APRFDASGAVI
+766 AQRFD
-777 PAGNRSPSSETDGDA
+777 TDGKEVRGSRAAEGA
-792 SAVLGIRDG
+792 SAVRGIVDG

-809 TSGGFAHYVGKS
+809 TSGGYAHYIKES

-827 PAALAEDERSGLFEI
+827 PAALAADESAGLFEI
-842 EILGK
+842 EILGS
-847 RCTARINVEPP
+847 RRPARINVEPP
-858 FDPAGEKMRG
+858 FDPSGEKMRA

>member
-1 MKSHVKAVVIGG
+1 MKSHTKAVVIGG
-13 GVVGCSVLYHLAR
+13 GVVGCSVLYHLAK
-26 AGWTDVMLI
+26 AGWTDIMLI

-63 LQAYTVQLYKEL
+63 LQAYTVQLYKEI
-75 EEISGQS
+75 EELSGQS
-82 CGLHLTGGAMV
+82 CSLHLTGGVMM
-93 ADSPERMDFLRLA
+93 ADTPERMDFLRLA

-118 LITPSEVKAMF
+118 LITPSEAKAMF

-134 KNFVGAMWDPVEGHL
+134 TNFVGAMWDPVEGHL

-162 QKLGAEI
+162 RKLGAEI
-169 VLRNPV
+169 VLRNRV
-175 TELTQDAD
+175 VELTQEVD

-190 VNGTVRCEHVVNCGG
+190 EQATVQAEHVVNCGG
-205 LWAREVGRMVGVE
+205 LWAREIGRMVGVE

-231 EDIPEVMEFNKS
+231 EPMPEVEEFNRS

-255 GEIYTRQERNGVLLG
+255 GEIYTRQERNGILLG

-303 LEVGFRHF
+303 LEIGFKHF

-319 KQIINGPFTFAPD
+319 KQIINGPFTFALD

-369 MVNGD
+369 MVHGD

-426 PLYDTMVGQ
+426 PLYDTMLAK

-455 TEPKDIVSYRR
+455 TEPKDIVSFHR
-466 SNDFEHIGN
+466 SNDFGPIGE
-475 EVRATRES
+475 EVRATREK

-497 SGPGARAFLDQ
+497 SGPAAEEFLNR
-508 LMTNRMPKA
+508 LMTNRMPKT

-523 PMLNEFGKLI
+523 PMLNEFGRLI
-533 GDFTIANM
+533 GDFTIAKA
-541 GPKSGDD
+541 GEE
-548 RFMIWGSSA
+548 RYMIWSSSA

-578 HRFDQTLVGLAI
+578 HRFDQTLVGLSI
-590 AGPKSQALL
+590 AGPKSRDLL
-599 AKLTDVDV
+599 QKLVDVDI

-619 MAVGGAPCMVNR
+619 MAVGSAPCMVNR
-631 ISYTGDLGYEIWMQ
+631 ITYTGDLGYEIWMA
-645 PAYERL
+645 PAYQRL
-651 VYAAIKDAGEEFG
+651 VYKAIKDAGEEFG
-664 IADFGMRALLSMRLE
+664 LVDFGMRALLSMRLE

-694 PYEGGMDRFIKLEK
+694 PFEGAMDRFVKLEK

-714 EAAAKEHAE
+714 EAAAREQAE

-728 RVSMIVD
+728 RVSFIVD
-735 ALDADV
+735 ATDADV

-751 GDTDHGTVEK
+751 GGKDYGTVEK

-766 APRFDASGAVI
+766 APRFD
-777 PAGNRSPSSETDGDA
+777 TDGKEVRGSRAAEGA
-792 SAVLGIRDG
+792 SAVRGIVDG

-809 TSGGFAHYVGKS
+809 TSGGYAHYVQKS

-827 PAALAEDERSGLFEI
+827 PAALAGEESAGLFEI
-842 EILGK
+842 EILGS
-847 RCTARINVEPP
+847 RRPARINVEPP
-858 FDPAGEKMRG
+858 FDPSGEKMRT

>member
-1 MKSHVKAVVIGG
+1 MKSHAKAVVIGG
-13 GVVGCSVLYHLAR
+13 GVVGCSVLYHLAK
-26 AGWTDVMLI
+26 AGWTDIMLI

-63 LQAYTVQLYKEL
+63 LQAYTVQLYKEI
-75 EEISGQS
+75 EELSGQS
-82 CGLHLTGGAMV
+82 CSLHLTGGVMM
-93 ADSPERMDFLRLA
+93 ADTPERMDFLRLA

-118 LITPSEVKAMF
+118 LITPSEAKAMF

-162 QKLGAEI
+162 RRLGAEI
-169 VLRNPV
+169 VLRNRV
-175 TELTQDAD
+175 VELTQEVD

-190 VNGTVRCEHVVNCGG
+190 EQGTVKAEHVVNCGG
-205 LWAREVGRMVGVE
+205 LWAREIGRMVGVE
-218 LPLLA
+218 LPVLA

-231 EDIPEVMEFNKS
+231 EPMPEVEEFNKS
-243 TGREMIGVMDFK
+243 TGREMIGVLDFK
-255 GEIYTRQERNGVLLG
+255 GEIYTRQERNGILLG

-290 ELLQPDIDRIAPS
+290 ELLPPDIDRIAPS
-303 LEVGFRHF
+303 LEIGFKHF

-319 KQIINGPFTFAPD
+319 KQIINGPFTFALD

-426 PLYDTMVGQ
+426 PLYDTMLAN

-455 TEPKDIVSYRR
+455 TEPKDIVSFHR
-466 SNDFEHIGN
+466 SNDFDPIGE
-475 EVRATRES
+475 EVRATRER

-497 SGPGARAFLDQ
+497 SGSGAEDFLNR
-508 LMTNRMPKA
+508 LMTNRMPKT

-523 PMLNEFGKLI
+523 PMINEFGRLI
-533 GDFTIANM
+533 GDFTIAKT
-541 GPKSGDD
+541 GED

-578 HRFDQTLVGLAI
+578 HRFDQTLVGLSI
-590 AGPKSQALL
+590 AGPKSRDLL
-599 AKLTDVDV
+599 QKLVDVDV

-631 ISYTGDLGYEIWMQ
+631 ITYTGDLGYEIWMA
-645 PAYERL
+645 PAYQRL
-651 VYAAIKDAGEEFG
+651 VYQAIKEAGEEFG
-664 IADFGMRALLSMRLE
+664 LVDFGMRALLSMRLE

-694 PYEGGMDRFIKLEK
+694 PFEGSMDRFIKLEK

-728 RVSMIVD
+728 RVSFIVD
-735 ALDADV
+735 AADADV

-751 GDTDHGTVEK
+751 GKDYGTVEK

-766 APRFDASGAVI
+766 APRFD
-777 PAGNRSPSSETDGDA
+777 ETGKEVRGSKAAEGA
-792 SAVLGIRDG
+792 SAVRGIVDG
-801 DWRVVGWV
+801 EWRVVGWV
-809 TSGGFAHYVGKS
+809 TSGGYAHYVQKS

-827 PAALAEDERSGLFEI
+827 PAALAEDESAGLFEI
-842 EILGK
+842 EILGH
-847 RCTARINVEPP
+847 RRPARINVEPP
-858 FDPAGEKMRG
+858 FDPSGEKMRA

>member
-13 GVVGCSVLYHLAR
+13 GVVGCSVLYHLAK
-26 AGWTDVMLI
+26 AGWTDIMLI

-63 LQAYTVQLYKEL
+63 LQAYTVQLYKEI
-75 EEISGQS
+75 EELSGQS
-82 CGLHLTGGAMV
+82 CSLHLTGGVMM
-93 ADSPERMDFLRLA
+93 ADTPERMDFLRLA

-118 LITPSEVKAMF
+118 LITPSEAKAMF

-162 QKLGAEI
+162 RKLGAEI
-169 VLRNPV
+169 VLRNRV
-175 TELTQDAD
+175 VDLTQQPD

-190 VNGTVRCEHVVNCGG
+190 EQGTVHAEHVVNCGG
-205 LWAREVGRMVGVE
+205 LWAREIGRMVGVE
-218 LPLLA
+218 LPVLA

-231 EDIPEVMEFNKS
+231 EPMPEVEEFNKS
-243 TGREMIGVMDFK
+243 TGREMIGVLDFK
-255 GEIYTRQERNGVLLG
+255 GEIYTRQERNGILLG

-303 LEVGFRHF
+303 LEIGFKHF

-319 KQIINGPFTFAPD
+319 KQIINGPFTFALD

-369 MVNGD
+369 MVHGD

-389 WATLRYTNAKVR
+389 WASLRYTNAKVR

-426 PLYDTMVGQ
+426 PLYDTMLAN

-455 TEPKDIVSYRR
+455 TEPKDIVSFHR
-466 SNDFEHIGN
+466 SNDFGPIGE
-475 EVRATRES
+475 EVRATRAR

-497 SGPGARAFLDQ
+497 SGPGAEDFLNR
-508 LMTNRMPKA
+508 LMTNRMPKV

-523 PMLNEFGKLI
+523 PMVNEFGKLI
-533 GDFTIANM
+533 GDFTIAKT
-541 GPKSGDD
+541 GED

-578 HRFDQTLVGLAI
+578 HRFDQTLVGLSI
-590 AGPKSQALL
+590 AGPKSRDLL
-599 AKLTDVDV
+599 QKLVDVDV

-619 MAVGGAPCMVNR
+619 MAVGGAPCKVNR
-631 ISYTGDLGYEIWMQ
+631 ITYTGDLGYEIWMA
-645 PAYERL
+645 PAYQRL
-651 VYAAIKDAGEEFG
+651 VYKAIKDAGEEFG
-664 IADFGMRALLSMRLE
+664 LVDFGMRALLSMRLE

-694 PYEGGMDRFIKLEK
+694 PFEGSMDRFIKLEK

-714 EAAAKEHAE
+714 EASAKEQAE

-728 RVSMIVD
+728 RVSFIVD
-735 ALDADV
+735 AADADV

-751 GDTDHGTVEK
+751 SKDYGTVEK

-766 APRFDASGAVI
+766 APRFD
-777 PAGNRSPSSETDGDA
+777 ETGKEVRGSKAAEGA
-792 SAVLGIRDG
+792 SAVRGIVDG
-801 DWRVVGWV
+801 EWRVVGWV
-809 TSGGFAHYVGKS
+809 TSGGYAHYVQKS

-827 PAALAEDERSGLFEI
+827 PAALAGDESAGLFEI
-842 EILGK
+842 EILGH
-847 RCTARINVEPP
+847 RRQARINVEPP
-858 FDPAGEKMRG
+858 FDPSGEKMRT

>member
-1 MKSHVKAVVIGG
+1 MKSHAKAVVIGG
-13 GVVGCSVLYHLAR
+13 GVVGCSVLYHLAK
-26 AGWTDVMLI
+26 AGWTDILLI

-63 LQAYTVQLYKEL
+63 LQAYTVQLYKEI

-82 CGLHLTGGAMV
+82 CSLHLTGGVMM
-93 ADSPERMDFLRLA
+93 ADTPERMDFLRLA

-118 LITPSEVKAMF
+118 LITPSEAKAMF

-134 KNFVGAMWDPVEGHL
+134 TNFVGAMWDPVEGHL

-162 QKLGAEI
+162 RKLGAEI
-169 VLRNPV
+169 VLRNRV
-175 TELTQDAD
+175 VELTQEVD

-190 VNGTVRCEHVVNCGG
+190 EQGTVKAEHVVNCGG
-205 LWAREVGRMVGVE
+205 LWAREIGRMVGVE
-218 LPLLA
+218 LPVLA

-231 EDIPEVMEFNKS
+231 EPMPEVEEFNKS
-243 TGREMIGVMDFK
+243 TGREMIGVLDFK
-255 GEIYTRQERNGVLLG
+255 GEIYTRQERNGILLG

-303 LEVGFRHF
+303 LEIGFKHF

-319 KQIINGPFTFAPD
+319 KQIINGPFTFALD

-369 MVNGD
+369 MVHGD

-426 PLYDTMVGQ
+426 PLYDTMLAN

-455 TEPKDIVSYRR
+455 SEPKDIVSFHR
-466 SNDFEHIGN
+466 SNDFGPIGE
-475 EVRATRES
+475 EVRATRER

-497 SGPGARAFLDQ
+497 SGPGAEDFLNR
-508 LMTNRMPKA
+508 LMTNRMPKT

-523 PMLNEFGKLI
+523 PMLNEFGRLI
-533 GDFTIANM
+533 GDFTIAKA
-541 GPKSGDD
+541 GEE

-572 DGSVRI
+572 DGPRASEVRI
-578 HRFDQTLVGLAI
+578 HRFDQTLVGLSI
-590 AGPKSQALL
+590 AGPKSRDLL
-599 AKLTDVDV
+599 QKLVDVDI

-631 ISYTGDLGYEIWMQ
+631 ITYTGDLGYEIWMA
-645 PAYERL
+645 PAYQRL
-651 VYAAIKDAGEEFG
+651 VYKAIKEAGEEFG
-664 IADFGMRALLSMRLE
+664 LIDFGMRALLSMRLE

-694 PYEGGMDRFIKLEK
+694 PFEGSMDRFIKLEK

-714 EAAAKEHAE
+714 EAAAREQAA

-728 RVSMIVD
+728 RVSFIVD
-735 ALDADV
+735 AADADV

-751 GDTDHGTVEK
+751 GGKDYGTVEK

-766 APRFDASGAVI
+766 APRFDAGGKEVR
-777 PAGNRSPSSETDGDA
+777 GSSAAEGA
-792 SAVLGIRDG
+792 SAVRGIVDG

-809 TSGGFAHYVGKS
+809 TSGGYAHYVEKS

-827 PAALAEDERSGLFEI
+827 PAALAENESAGLFEI
-842 EILGK
+842 EILGH
-847 RCTARINVEPP
+847 RRPARINVEPP
-858 FDPAGEKMRG
+858 FDPSGEKMRT

>member
-43 SSWHAAGGFHTLNGD
+43 SSWHAAGGVHTLNGD

-75 EEISGQS
+75 EELSGQS
-82 CGLHLTGGAMV
+82 CSLHLTGGVML

-118 LITPSEVKAMF
+118 LITPSEAKAMF

-134 KNFVGAMWDPVEGHL
+134 SQFVGAMWDPVEGHL
-149 DPSGTTHAYAKAA
+149 DPSGTTHAYAKDAR
-162 QKLGAEI
+162 KLGAEI
-169 VLRNPV
+169 VLRNRV
-175 TELTQDAD
+175 LELTQEPD

-190 VNGTVRCEHVVNCGG
+190 DQGTVKAEHVVNCGG

-218 LPLLA
+218 LPVLA

-231 EDIPEVMEFNKS
+231 EPMPEVEEFNAR
-243 TGREMIGVMDFK
+243 TGREMVGVLDFK
-255 GEIYTRQERNGVLLG
+255 GEIYSRQERNGVLLG
-270 TYEKACKPWSPVNTP
+270 TYEKAAKPWSPVDTP

-290 ELLQPDIDRIAPS
+290 ELLPPDIDRIAPS

-319 KQIINGPFTFAPD
+319 KQIVNGPFTFAPD

-389 WATLRYTNAKVR
+389 WAGLRYTNAKVR

-426 PLYDTMVGQ
+426 PLYDTMLAQ

-455 TEPKDIVSYRR
+455 AEPKDIVSFRR
-466 SNDFEHIGN
+466 SNDFAHVAR
-475 EVRATRES
+475 EVKATRER

-497 SGPGARAFLDQ
+497 SGPGAENFLNR
-508 LMTNRMPKA
+508 LMTNRMPKK

-523 PMLNEFGKLI
+523 PMLNEAGKLI
-533 GDFTIANM
+533 GDFTIA
-541 GPKSGDD
+541 KTGDNS
-548 RFMIWGSSA
+548 FMIWGSSA
-557 AQKYHMRWFE
+557 AQKYHIRWFE
-567 KHLPK
+567 KHLPG
-572 DGSVRI
+572 DGSICI
-578 HRFDQTLVGLAI
+578 HRFDQTLVGLSI

-599 AKLTDVDV
+599 QKLVDEDV
-607 STKAF
+607 SSSAF
-612 RFMDFRE
+612 RFMDFRN

-631 ISYTGDLGYEIWMQ
+631 ITYTGDLGYEIWVQ

-651 VYAAIKDAGEEFG
+651 VYAAIKQAGEEFG
-664 IADFGMRALLSMRLE
+664 IVDFGMRALLSMRLE

-694 PYEGGMDRFIKLEK
+694 PFEGAMDRFIKLEK
-708 NDFIGR
+708 NDFVGR
-714 EAAAKEHAE
+714 EAAAKEHAD

-728 RVSMIVD
+728 RVSFIVD
-735 ALDADV
+735 ATDADV

-751 GDTDHGTVEK
+751 NGHDHGTVEK

-766 APRFDASGAVI
+766 APRFDADGKAVR
-777 PAGNRSPSSETDGDA
+777 GSSAASDA
-792 SAVLGIRDG
+792 SAVRGIHDG
-801 DWRVVGWV
+801 DWSVVGWV
-809 TSGGFAHYVGKS
+809 TSGGYAHYVEKS

-827 PAALAEDERSGLFEI
+827 PAALAGDESEGLFEI
-842 EILGK
+842 EILGQ
-847 RCTARINVEPP
+847 RRPARINVEPP
-858 FDPAGEKMRG
+858 FDPSGEKMRG

>member
-75 EEISGQS
+75 EELSGQS

-149 DPSGTTHAYAKAA
+149 DPSGTTHAYAKSA

-175 TELTQDAD
+175 MELTQEPD
-183 GTWNVVT
+183 GTWNVIT
-190 VNGTVRCEHVVNCGG
+190 KNGVVKAEHVVNCGG

-290 ELLQPDIDRIAPS
+290 ELLTPDLDRIAPS

-374 PGFDVWGMDVARFGE
+374 PGFDVWGMDVARWGE
-389 WATLRYTNAKVR
+389 WASLRYTNAKVR

-426 PLYDTMVGQ
+426 PLYDTWIKQ
-435 NAVMGDSWGLETPLW
+435 NAVLGDSWGLETPLW
-450 FAPKG
+450 FAPEG

-475 EVRATRES
+475 EVRATRER

-497 SGPGARAFLDQ
+497 SGSGSEEFLNR
-508 LMTNRMPKA
+508 LMTNRMPKK

-533 GDFTIANM
+533 GDFTIAKA
-541 GPKSGDD
+541 GEE

-557 AQKYHMRWFE
+557 AAKYHMRWFE

-572 DGSVRI
+572 DNSVRI

-590 AGPKSQALL
+590 AGPKSQELL

-607 STKAF
+607 SSAAF

-651 VYAAIKDAGEEFG
+651 IYAAIKEAGEELG
-664 IADFGMRALLSMRLE
+664 IVDFGMRALLSMRLE

-694 PYEGGMDRFIKLEK
+694 PFEGGMDRFIKLEK

-714 EAAAKEHAE
+714 EAAAKEKAD

-735 ALDADV
+735 AIDADV
-741 MGDEPIWAKV
+741 MGDEPIWAKI
-751 GDTDHGTVEK
+751 GDTDYGTIDK

-766 APRFDASGAVI
+766 APRFDASGKAME
-777 PAGNRSPSSETDGDA
+777 ANGKSHSAETNGDA

-809 TSGGFAHYVGKS
+809 TSGGYAHYVGKS
-821 MAQGYV
+821 LAQGYV
-827 PAALAEDERSGLFEI
+827 PAALAEDESAGLLEI

-847 RCTARINVEPP
+847 RCAARINVEPF